1 VTLSAIDWLIML
13 VYFVFVLGIGF
24 ALKRYMRTSN
34 DFFLAGRSIPAWVC
48 GLAFISAN
56 LGAQEVIGMGASGA
70 KYGIITSHF
79 YWIGAIPAM
88 LFVGIFM
95 MPFYYGS
102 KARSV
107 PEYLRLRFDE
117 KTRAVNA
124 FSFACM
130 TVLSSGIS
138 MYAMA
143 LLIQTLGLLHGIIPD
158 AYIFHVSVFL
168 SAIIVLGYIFLGG
181 LTSAIYNE
189 VLQFF
194 LIVAGF
200 APLVWIGLK
209 NLSQQHGNIGGWQA
223 IKQTL
228 PANMTHSWQGMAHA
242 NTNTLG
248 VEWVGLVMGLGFV
261 LSFGYWCTDFL
272 VIQRAMAADSEVS
285 ARKVPLIAAIPKMFF
300 PFLVILP
307 GLIAVSVTSHMT
319 SGASQ
324 TMSRAAHVP
333 GEPGVITETL
343 TMTPREVG
351 SQHLSVAGEPLDEA
365 HPHGIIP
372 IKTDPRSGKEVF
384 NADGTPVYNYDLAIP
399 VMLLHF
405 FPTGILGLGL
415 TALLASFMSGMAGNV
430 TAFNTVWTYDI
441 YQAYIN
447 KRATDAH
454 YLWMG
459 RMATIGGV
467 ALSIGAAY
475 LVTNFNNIMDALQL
489 VFSIVN
495 APLFATFLLGMFW
508 KRTTGHAAFTGLL
521 SGTFAALIHH
531 GLTLPTDAIPGIH
544 GGWIT
549 VVHRYP
555 SDMAQNFWT
564 AIFAFS
570 VNLLVTIAVS
580 LVTTPRPEPEL
591 VGLVYSLTPKP
602 VETHLSWYQKPA
614 TLAIAVLAILI
625 VLNLVFA

>member
-1 VTLSAIDWLIML
+1 MPLTHAANLTAIDWLIML
-13 VYFVFVLGIGF
+13 VYFCFVLGIGF

-88 LFVGIFM
+88 VFVGIFM

-107 PEYLRLRFDE
+107 PEYLRMRFDE
-117 KTRAVNA
+117 KTRALNA
-124 FSFACM
+124 FSFAIM
-130 TVLSSGIS
+130 TVFSSGIS

-143 LLIQTLGLLHGIIPD
+143 LLIQTLGLFHGIIPD
-158 AYIFHVSVFL
+158 QYIFHVSVVL
-168 SAIIVLGYIFLGG
+168 SAVIVLGYIFLGG

-200 APLVWIGLK
+200 APLVWIGLR
-209 NLSQQHGNIGGWQA
+209 NVGGWNG
-223 IKQTL
+223 IKHTL
-228 PANMTHSWQGMAHA
+228 PATMTHSWRGMAHA
-242 NTNTLG
+242 STNSLG
-248 VEWVGLVMGLGFV
+248 VEWVGLAMGLGFV

-285 ARKVPLIAAIPKMFF
+285 ARRVPLIAAIPKMFF

-307 GLIAVSVTSHMT
+307 GLIAVSVTSHMA
-319 SGASQ
+319 GAGPQ
-324 TMSRAAHVP
+324 TAAN
-333 GEPGVITETL
+333 GVQT
-343 TMTPREVG
+343 VG
-351 SQHLSVAGEPLDEA
+351 FSSAAGATTGVVTGARPANEPLDEA
-365 HPHGIIP
+365 HPHGLIP
-372 IKTDPRSGKEVF
+372 EKIDPISGKTVL
-384 NADGTPVYNYDLAIP
+384 NADGTPAYNYDLAIP
-399 VMLLHF
+399 VMLLHY

-459 RMATIGGV
+459 RMATVGGV
-467 ALSIGAAY
+467 ILSIAAAY
-475 LVTNFNNIMDALQL
+475 AVTSFNNIMDALQL
-489 VFSIVN
+489 IFSLVN

-521 SGTFAALIHH
+521 AGTGAALVHH
-531 GLTLPTDAIPGIH
+531 GLTLPADATPGIH
-544 GGWIT
+544 GAWLHL
-549 VVHRYP
+549 VHTYP

-570 VNLLVTIAVS
+570 VNMVVTVLVS
-580 LVTTPRPEPEL
+580 LLTEPRAEAEL

-602 VETHLSWYQKPA
+602 VETHLTWWQKPS
-614 TLAIAVLAILI
+614 TLAVVVLVMLVA
-625 VLNLVFA
+625 LNLVFR

>member
-1 VTLSAIDWLIML
+1 VNLSIIDWLIML
-13 VYFVFVLGIGF
+13 VYFVFVLSIGF

-88 LFVGIFM
+88 VFVGIFM

-107 PEYLRLRFDE
+107 PEYLRMRFDE

-124 FSFACM
+124 FSFAIM

-143 LLIQTLGLLHGIIPD
+143 LLIQTLGLLHGVIPD

-200 APLVWIGLK
+200 APLVWIGLR
-209 NLSQQHGNIGGWQA
+209 NVGGWQG
-223 IKQTL
+223 IKHTL
-228 PANMTHSWQGMAHA
+228 PTNMTHSWRGMAHA
-242 NTNTLG
+242 STNTLG
-248 VEWVGLVMGLGFV
+248 VEWVGLAMGLGFV

-285 ARKVPLIAAIPKMFF
+285 ARRVPLIAAIPKMFF
-300 PFLVILP
+300 PFLVIMP
-307 GLIAVSVTSHMT
+307 GLIAVTVTSHMA
-319 SGASQ
+319 GA
-324 TMSRAAHVP
+324 
-333 GEPGVITETL
+333 G
-343 TMTPREVG
+343 TPTTI
-351 SQHLSVAGEPLDEA
+351 STVAPNGTPIPLDEQ

-372 IKTDPRSGKEVF
+372 VKTDPLSGKPVL
-384 NADGTPVYNYDLAIP
+384 NSNGTPVYNYDLAIP

-447 KRATDAH
+447 KKGTDAH

-467 ALSIGAAY
+467 ALSVAAAY
-475 LVTNFNNIMDALQL
+475 IVTNFNNIMDALQL

-508 KRTTGHAAFTGLL
+508 KRTTGHGAFTGLL
-521 SGTFAALIHH
+521 AGTGAALLHH
-531 GLTLPTDAIPGIH
+531 GLTIPTDAHPGIH
-544 GGWIT
+544 GGWIAIL
-549 VVHRYP
+549 HHYP

-564 AIFAFS
+564 AIFAFT
-570 VNLLVTIAVS
+570 VNLIVTTAVS
-580 LVTTPRPEPEL
+580 LVTKPRPEPEL

-602 VETHLSWYQKPA
+602 VDTHLNWYQKPA
-614 TLAIAVLAILI
+614 ILGVVVLAMLI
-625 VLNLVFA
+625 ALNLVFA

>member
-1 VTLSAIDWLIML
+1 MV
-13 VYFVFVLGIGF
+13 VYFAFVLGIGV

-70 KYGIITSHF
+70 KYGIVTSQF

-88 LFVGIFM
+88 VFVGIFM

-117 KTRAVNA
+117 KTRALNA
-124 FSFACM
+124 ISFALM
-130 TVLSSGIS
+130 TVFSSGIS

-143 LLIQTLGLLHGIIPD
+143 LLIQTLGLFRGIMPER
-158 AYIFHVSVFL
+158 YIFHVSILL
-168 SAIIVLGYIFLGG
+168 SAAIVLGYIFLGG

-200 APLVWIGLK
+200 FPLVWIGLR
-209 NLSQQHGNIGGWQA
+209 NVGGWSG
-223 IKQTL
+223 IKQAL
-228 PANMTHSWQGMAHA
+228 PSPMVHSWRGMAHA
-242 NTNTLG
+242 NTNPLG

-272 VIQRAMAADSEVS
+272 VIQRALAADSMDS
-285 ARKVPLIAAIPKMFF
+285 ARRVPLIAAVPKMFF

-307 GLIAVSVTSHMT
+307 GLIAVSVTSHAA
-319 SGASQ
+319 GDVRAPASLERSVLAGNS
-324 TMSRAAHVP
+324 TAATASSTAVPMS
-333 GEPGVITETL
+333 
-343 TMTPREVG
+343 
-351 SQHLSVAGEPLDEA
+351 EA
-365 HPHGIIP
+365 HEHGLVP
-372 IKTDPRSGKEVF
+372 VKLDALSGQPLRNV
-384 NADGTPVYNYDLAIP
+384 DGTPVYNYDLAIP
-399 VMLLHF
+399 VMLLHY

-441 YQAYIN
+441 YQSYLN
-447 KRATDAH
+447 KRGTDAH

-459 RMATIGGV
+459 RMATVGGV
-467 ALSIGAAY
+467 LLSVGAAY
-475 LVTNFNNIMDALQL
+475 LVTSFNNIMDSLQL
-489 VFSIVN
+489 IFSLVN

-508 KRTTGHAAFTGLL
+508 KRSTGHGAFAGLL
-521 SGTFAALIHH
+521 SGTVGALIHQ
-531 GLTLPTDAIPGIH
+531 GLTLPAGAVPGIH
-544 GGWIT
+544 GGWIA
-549 VVHRYP
+549 VLHNYP
-555 SDMAQNFWT
+555 SEMAQNFWT

-570 VNLLVTIAVS
+570 INLIVTIAVS
-580 LVTTPRPEPEL
+580 LATQPRPEGEL

-602 VETHLSWYQKPA
+602 VETHLQWYQRPV
-614 TLAIAVLAILI
+614 TLAIGVMAMLV

>member
-1 VTLSAIDWLIML
+1 MNLSYIDWLIML
-13 VYFVFVLGIGF
+13 VYFSFVLGIGF

-70 KYGIITSHF
+70 KYGIVTSHF
-79 YWIGAIPAM
+79 YWIGAVPAM
-88 LFVGIFM
+88 VFVGVFM

-102 KARSV
+102 RARSV
-107 PEYLRLRFDE
+107 PEYLRMRFDE

-124 FSFACM
+124 FSFAIM
-130 TVLSSGIS
+130 TVFSSGIS

-143 LLIQTLGLLHGIIPD
+143 LLIQTLGLLRGIVPD
-158 AYIFHVSVFL
+158 QYVFHVSVLL
-168 SAIIVLGYIFLGG
+168 SAAIVLGYIFLGG

-200 APLVWIGLK
+200 GPLVWIGLK
-209 NLSQQHGNIGGWQA
+209 NVGGWEG
-223 IKQTL
+223 INRTL
-228 PANMTHSWQGMAHA
+228 PVTMTRSWHGMAHA
-242 NTNTLG
+242 STNSLG

-272 VIQRAMAADSEVS
+272 VVQRAMAADSEES
-285 ARKVPLIAAIPKMFF
+285 ARRVPLIAAIPKMFF

-307 GLIAVSVTSHMT
+307 GLIAVTVTSHMT
-319 SGASQ
+319 APAVPAVHSPVS
-324 TMSRAAHVP
+324 AADLHQALPEGP
-333 GEPGVITETL
+333 G
-343 TMTPREVG
+343 R
-351 SQHLSVAGEPLDEA
+351 
-365 HPHGIIP
+365 PHGLIP
-372 IKTDPRSGKEVF
+372 VKTDALSGKPVIDS
-384 NADGTPVYNYDLAIP
+384 DGNPVYNYDLAIP

-447 KRATDAH
+447 KRGTDAH

-459 RMATIGGV
+459 RMATVGGV
-467 ALSIGAAY
+467 ALSIAAAY
-475 LVTNFNNIMDALQL
+475 AVTSFNNIMDALQL
-489 VFSIVN
+489 IFSLVN

-508 KRTTGHAAFTGLL
+508 KRTTGHGAFTGLL
-521 SGTFAALIHH
+521 AGTGAALAHH
-531 GLTLPTDAIPGIH
+531 GLTLPDGANPGLH
-544 GGWIT
+544 GGWIA
-549 VVHRYP
+549 VVHHYP

-570 VNLLVTIAVS
+570 VNLIVTVLISV
-580 LVTTPRPEPEL
+580 VTKPRKEAEL

-602 VETHLSWYQKPA
+602 VEEHLSWWQKPA
-614 TLAIAVLAILI
+614 TLGVGVLAILV
-625 VLNLVFA
+625 VLNLIFA

>member
-1 VTLSAIDWLIML
+1 ML

-24 ALKRYMRTSN
+24 TLKRYMRTSN

-70 KYGIITSHF
+70 KYGINTSHF

-88 LFVGIFM
+88 IFVGIFM

-124 FSFACM
+124 FTFAFM

-143 LLIQTLGLLHGIIPD
+143 LLIQTLGLFRGIIPD
-158 AYIFHVSVFL
+158 AYIFHVSVFV
-168 SAIIVLGYIFLGG
+168 SAIIVLAYIFLGG

-200 APLVWIGLK
+200 APLVWIGLR
-209 NLSQQHGNIGGWQA
+209 NVGGWQG
-223 IKQTL
+223 IRQTL
-228 PANMTHSWQGMAHA
+228 PSAMTHSWRGMANA

-248 VEWVGLVMGLGFV
+248 VEWIGLAMGLGFV

-272 VIQRAMAADSEVS
+272 VIQRAMAADSETS
-285 ARKVPLIAAIPKMFF
+285 ARRVPLIAAIPKMFF

-307 GLIAVSVTSHMT
+307 GLIAVSITSHVAPNP
-319 SGASQ
+319 SAVVAS
-324 TMSRAAHVP
+324 T
-333 GEPGVITETL
+333 
-343 TMTPREVG
+343 TP
-351 SQHLSVAGEPLDEA
+351 HIPLLEER
-365 HPHGIIP
+365 PHGIIP
-372 IKTDPRSGKEVF
+372 QKTNPITGQPVLDSRGE
-384 NADGTPVYNYDLAIP
+384 PVYNYDLAIP
-399 VMLLHF
+399 VMLLRF

-447 KRATDAH
+447 KRATDSH

-459 RMATIGGV
+459 RMATIGGI

-475 LVTNFNNIMDALQL
+475 AATSFNNIMDALQL
-489 VFSIVN
+489 VFSFVN

-508 KRTTGHAAFTGLL
+508 KRTTGHGAFTGLL

-531 GLTLPTDAIPGIH
+531 GLTIPADATPGIH
-544 GGWIT
+544 GGWISII
-549 VVHRYP
+549 HRYP

-570 VNLLVTIAVS
+570 VNFLVTIAVS
-580 LVTTPRPEPEL
+580 LVTRPRDEQEL

-602 VETHLSWYQKPA
+602 VETHLSWYQRPA
-614 TLAIAVLAILI
+614 TLAVAVFVMLI
-625 VLNLVFA
+625 ILNLVFA